1 MKVLIAD
8 DEEPLAEALGEILKV
23 EGYQVTIANNGEVA
37 LKHILEDN
45 YEVVILDIMMPKLS
59 GIEVV
64 KEIRKRNIEV
74 PILMLTA
81 RADIEAK
88 VVALDAGAND
98 YLTKPFNK
106 KELLARIRAISRS
119 NRNNIKK
126 IVIGNITL
134 NKEES
139 EIYTNKAAFHLNNK
153 ELQVMETLINNQG
166 NKIGKEE
173 LRNRIWGND
182 ENLDIVPMYVS
193 FLQNKIRALDANVS
207 ILENN
212 GYYIEEVI
220 K

>member
-23 EGYQVTIANNGEVA
+23 EGYKVVIANNGEIA
-37 LKHILEDN
+37 LKHALNDN
-45 YEVVILDIMMPKLS
+45 FEVVILDIMMPKLS

-64 KEIRKRNIEV
+64 KEIRKRSIDV

-81 RADIEAK
+81 RSDIEAK
-88 VVALDAGAND
+88 VVALDSGAND

-106 KELLARIRAISRS
+106 KELLARIRVISRS

-126 IVIGNITL
+126 IIIGNITL

-153 ELQVMETLINNQG
+153 ELQVMETLINNKG

-193 FLQNKIRALDANVS
+193 FLQNKFRALDANVS

-212 GYYIEEVI
+212 GYYIEEVM